1 MRRTVVAALL
11 ALAFFSIA
19 SLVRGA
25 TYLEAVLPGGLPLG
39 NVLVAVALCAIAGSA
54 LVLSEGDTALRIA
67 ALASLLAAL
76 VWLPVSIALSGNLG
90 LNFDGDRA
98 VTWLVFSFV
107 VAVGAI
113 GVLLWAFVASALRRR
128 RA

>member
-1 MRRTVVAALL
+1 
-11 ALAFFSIA
+11 
-19 SLVRGA
+19 
-25 TYLEAVLPGGLPLG
+25 
-39 NVLVAVALCAIAGSA
+39 
-54 LVLSEGDTALRIA
+54 
-67 ALASLLAAL
+67 
-76 VWLPVSIALSGNLG
+76 
-90 LNFDGDRA
+90 